1 MLQNKKIVPRRR
13 DVATMVAAIHGV
25 TADYVRKVIRGE
37 RENDQILATHM
48 RFIADPSFNGRVFL
62 FPLQKS
68 KTREIYTFRFSF
80 LYG

>member
-37 RENDQILATHM
+37 RDNDQILATYM
-48 RFIADPSFNGRVFL
+48 RIIENDNL
-62 FPLQKS
+62 LLQAVKN
-68 KTREIYTFRFSF
+68 TLPF
-80 LYG
+80 